1 MNLRLW
7 LGYCHFHAANY
18 RNAKNIYEQML
29 GDKHCPNEVYLYLG
43 CSFFFL
49 GLYENAKKVA
59 EKASKCPLQTRLL
72 FHVAHK
78 INDKKSLVSHHGQL
92 KDTTEDQLCLASVH
106 YLRSHYQQAID
117 IYKKVLSK
125 NKNFLAIN
133 VYMALCYYKL
143 DYYDISM
150 EMLQIY
156 LDKFSD
162 SPIAVNLKACNQ
174 YRLYNSKAAE
184 NELKALKSMST
195 SELNFA
201 KDIIL
206 HNTVVFRNGDGA
218 LQLLPT
224 LVDIVPEA
232 RLNLAIY
239 HLKKNDTDA
248 AFVLMKNIE
257 PQSTYEY
264 LLKAITFCIKG
275 IEENSQDLLNAA
287 AGFFRFVGESPAE
300 CDTIIGRQSMASA
313 HFLRKQFDE
322 VLVYLDS
329 IRTFFSN
336 DEIFNFNYGQTQLML
351 DNFVEAEKILKQI
364 NGHQTTS
371 TLIYC
376 LCLARAQIANGN
388 GKEAWGVYQKE
399 KHIPNSQMI
408 LRLIANDFTI
418 NFIFECFSLEDYLTA
433 AKAFDE
439 MEKRENRMNNQQNF
453 NYSKPKCAACIG
465 VVKMFTADK
474 CSLDE
479 LREAMRILERDKSS
493 EAKEAIKTINKWAME
508 VNVYF

>member
-1 MNLRLW
+1 
-7 LGYCHFHAANY
+7 
-18 RNAKNIYEQML
+18 
-29 GDKHCPNEVYLYLG
+29 
-43 CSFFFL
+43 
-49 GLYENAKKVA
+49 
-59 EKASKCPLQTRLL
+59 
-72 FHVAHK
+72 
-78 INDKKSLVSHHGQL
+78 
-92 KDTTEDQLCLASVH
+92 
-106 YLRSHYQQAID
+106 
-117 IYKKVLSK
+117 
-125 NKNFLAIN
+125 
-133 VYMALCYYKL
+133 
-143 DYYDISM
+143 
-150 EMLQIY
+150 
-156 LDKFSD
+156 
-162 SPIAVNLKACNQ
+162 
-174 YRLYNSKAAE
+174 
-184 NELKALKSMST
+184 
-195 SELNFA
+195 
-201 KDIIL
+201 
-206 HNTVVFRNGDGA
+206 VVFRNGDGA

-287 AGFFRFVGESPAE
+287 AGFFKIVGESPAE

-329 IRTFFSN
+329 IRMELGVVFERLFQ
-336 DEIFNFNYGQTQLML
+336 DVIF
-351 DNFVEAEKILKQI
+351 
-364 NGHQTTS
+364 
-371 TLIYC
+371 
-376 LCLARAQIANGN
+376 
-388 GKEAWGVYQKE
+388 
-399 KHIPNSQMI
+399 
-408 LRLIANDFTI
+408 
-418 NFIFECFSLEDYLTA
+418 LEDYLIA

-439 MEKRENRMNNQQNF
+439 MEKRENRINNQQNY

-493 EAKEAIKTINKWAME
+493 EAREAIKTINKWAME